1 MDKDWVQAGTHHEAT
16 YTNLDPGQYVLKV
29 KAANNDGVW
38 NQQGTA
44 TAIHIVITPPGGVP
58 GGLTCCT
65 AGWWPACYTRYG
77 GILLAGKK

>member
-44 TAIHIVITPPGGVP
+44 TAIHIVITPLVAYLV
-58 GGLTCCT
+58 GL
-65 AGWWPACYTRYG
+65 PAVR
-77 GILLAGKK
+77 LAGGRLVIHVMAVYC